1 LSLEQRALA
10 PVVGRESEVGT
21 DGAAEQAVG
30 QRPVDEHAEVVLG
43 AVREDLA
50 FDLAAEEVIG
60 RLERLDGVGPRERTA
75 ASKFDTP
82 TWRILPASTSSDR

>member
-1 LSLEQRALA
+1 
-10 PVVGRESEVGT
+10 
-21 DGAAEQAVG
+21 
-30 QRPVDEHAEVVLG
+30 VLG

-60 RLERLDGVGPRERTA
+60 RLERLDGVGPRERAA